1 MLKRYIGDKPFY
13 RRMLTIATPIILQN
27 FITNF
32 VSLLDNVMVGQLST
46 AQLGGVTIV
55 NNNLLFIFMLT
66 LYGGAAG
73 AGIFTTQYYGKG
85 DHEGIRHTF
94 RFKLLISLFLIVA
107 GLAIFL
113 LFDDQLVGLYLQG
126 DGDAA
131 MAAETLYY
139 GKLYLKIM
147 LIGLVPF
154 TITNTYAGTLREC
167 GKTLV
172 PMVAGFVATGVNL
185 CFNYVLIFGH
195 FGVPQLGVAGAAIAT
210 VIARFTEMLIVVI
223 WTHAH
228 TKILPFLKGLY
239 RSIYIPAPLLKSIVL
254 KGMPLLVNELGY
266 GLGMAVLNQCY
277 SVCGLAVLPALSIST
292 TIYNLGSVVYRS
304 LGNTV
309 GIITGQMLG
318 ASLPE
323 KEVRDS
329 NRKMTA
335 FGVFTGVVFGGL
347 LIALSGLIPKAYN
360 TTDEVRSLASWFII
374 ISSCAMPL
382 QAYIFP
388 VYFTLRSGGK
398 TMITLAFDCGANW
411 LLAIPI
417 AFVLSRFTALPIL
430 VIFSICHSI
439 DIPKCLFGLWLIKRG
454 TWIQNITVN

>member
-1 MLKRYIGDKPFY
+1 MLKRYIGDKAFY

-66 LYGGAAG
+66 LYGGASG
-73 AGIFTTQYYGKG
+73 AGIFTTQYFGKG
-85 DHEGIRHTF
+85 DNEGIRHTF
-94 RFKLLISLFLIVA
+94 RFKLLISTLLTVA

-131 MAAETLYY
+131 MAADTLYY
-139 GKLYLKIM
+139 GKLYLQIM

-154 TITNTYAGTLREC
+154 TITNAYAGTLREC

-195 FGVPQLGVAGAAIAT
+195 FGAPQLGVAGAAIAT
-210 VIARFTEMLIVVI
+210 VIARFVEMAIVVG
-223 WTHAH
+223 WAHAH
-228 TKILPFLKGLY
+228 TKLLPFLKGLY
-239 RSIYIPAPLLKSIVL
+239 RSLYIPAPLLKSIIL

-266 GLGMAVLNQCY
+266 GLGAAVLNQCY

-335 FGVFTGVVFGGL
+335 FGVFTGVVFGSL
-347 LIALSGLIPKAYN
+347 LIALAGIIPKAYN
-360 TTDEVRSLASWFII
+360 TTSEVRNLATWFIV

-417 AFVLSRFTALPIL
+417 AFVLSRFTGLPIL
-430 VIFSICHSI
+430 FIFAICHSI